1 MEIEEIIEQ
10 LEWFSGD
17 FEKEAVEAAIARR
30 DEIIPELLLV
40 LEEIADP
47 KTAAELEAEGDYM
60 AHLYAMFLLAQFR
73 EVRAYPL
80 MVRIA
85 FLPGELLDSLFGDSL
100 TEDYGRFLASVCGGD
115 LEGFQSIIENPA
127 ANQWIR
133 GAALDGLVTL
143 VATGVKSREDILC
156 YFAELFHGKLIDKND
171 LIWSDLVCSAMD
183 LCAAELL
190 GEIEKAFEQELVDES
205 VIDLDGVRRDLVR
218 GKDWAMDKLARDPR
232 RHLIDDTVKEMA
244 GWASFDKEEQRKE
257 KARMALNQRREDAP
271 TGFKRVAPK
280 IGRNDP
286 CPCAS
291 GKKYKKC
298 CGQ

>member
-1 MEIEEIIEQ
+1 VEIEEIIEQ

-232 RHLIDDTVKEMA
+232 RQLIDDTVKEMA
-244 GWASFDKEEQRKE
+244 G
-257 KARMALNQRREDAP
+257 
-271 TGFKRVAPK
+271 
-280 IGRNDP
+280 
-286 CPCAS
+286 
-291 GKKYKKC
+291 
-298 CGQ
+298 